1 MFRLTL
7 KLCYFA
13 PSMQSVVLYSLE
25 KKTRKTVKECSY
37 LTEKPSHSFY
47 RTILSKELH
56 PLYKTNEQ
64 LVVLGEAIIFRY
76 ESKSYSPRINFWKKD
91 VFVLSLAR
99 DKEKSLSPQAESN
112 DRFLLRPTVLCLT
125 LNPTYA
131 LWKKT
136 QLIVYIYTDNTYDF
150 INFVRALSRMLRALN
165 WEGACTLFKENSD
178 NCLRIH

>member
-47 RTILSKELH
+47 WSILSKELQNQSTIGR
-56 PLYKTNEQ
+56 LRET
-64 LVVLGEAIIFRY
+64 IFFRY
-76 ESKSYSPRINFWKKD
+76 GSKSYSRHINFWKKD
-91 VFVLSLAR
+91 VFVLSRACN
-99 DKEKSLSPQAESN
+99 KEKSLSPYAAS
-112 DRFLLRPTVLCLT
+112 DYRFLLRPTVLCLT

-178 NCLRIH
+178 NCLSIH